1 MIEITLNG
9 EKHALDEAMN
19 VAALLERLDLAER
32 RVAVV
37 RNGEVVHREDY
48 ASTILSGGEAV
59 DIIQMVGGG

>member
-9 EKHALDEAMN
+9 EKRQIADSTSL
-19 VAALLERLDLAER
+19 VTLLNNLDLASR

-37 RNGEVVHREDY
+37 RNGDVVHHEDY
-48 ASTILSGGEAV
+48 ASTVLGSGETV